1 MVTILENE
9 IKSQLYKFFY
19 VLLHTTDSNKESHLF
34 PVRHCQIFQKVRRK
48 DRWGWFQRSSHRR
61 ELPGPG
67 TGTLYFCGLG
77 PRLTCLR
84 WPLRALWTW
93 INEQS
98 PKGLYWLEVASSR
111 GTVSEAE
118 LPDLAENH
126 LGSALSLDPSQVLV
140 LWCFLWNKTTV

>member
-84 WPLRALWTW
+84 WSLRALWTW